1 MLYATK
7 KMKYKK
13 EKDIQ
18 KFIKDKQKYKK
29 CAEKSEKNVIIL
41 FEIYQRK
48 IMKRC
53 KANFYVLSKLTTKKD
68 LIQRRKK

>member
-7 KMKYKK
+7 KMNYKK
-13 EKDIQ
+13 GKDIQ

-41 FEIYQRK
+41 FEIY
-48 IMKRC
+48 
-53 KANFYVLSKLTTKKD
+53 
-68 LIQRRKK
+68 